1 MAGRSKKLIRAG
13 LEALYFT
20 GAYRAL
26 QPFFGGLGA
35 ILTLHHVRPA
45 REETFQPNRLL
56 EVTPDFLES
65 TIMRLRRAG
74 IDLVSLDDMLARLE
88 SGVPGGR
95 RFACLTFDDGY
106 RDNLDYA
113 WPILKRHGVPFGLYV
128 AANFPE
134 GLGELWWVA
143 LERVVAGNDAV
154 TLVRDGAER
163 RFETRRPAEKEA
175 AHAAIYWW
183 LRGRPTEDALR
194 DAVRDLC
201 RRHGV
206 DIGGLP
212 RELCMTWQE
221 LASLAAEPLCT
232 IGAHTVD
239 HVLLGKVSEA
249 TARTEMLDGAE
260 IIEQRLGLRPRHLSY
275 PVGDASAAGPREFRL
290 AAELGF
296 ATGVTTRPGVLFAE
310 HALQPTALPRI
321 SLNGEFQRLR
331 YLDVLLSGAPS
342 ALWNKFQRVNPPP
355 HEGRPTAA

>member
-26 QPFFGGLGA
+26 RPFFGGLGA
-35 ILTLHHVRPA
+35 ILTLHHVKPA
-45 REETFQPNRLL
+45 RQDAFQPNRLL

-65 TIMRLRRAG
+65 TIVRLRRAG
-74 IDLVSLDDMLARLE
+74 VDLVSLDDMLARLE
-88 SGVPGGR
+88 SGEQSGR

-128 AANFPE
+128 AANFPD

-143 LERVVAGNDAV
+143 LERVVAGNESV
-154 TLVRDGAER
+154 SLGMDGTER
-163 RFETRRPAEKEA
+163 RFDTRSPEEKEA
-175 AHAAIYWW
+175 AYSAIYWW
-183 LRGRPTEDALR
+183 LRTLATEDALR
-194 DAVRDLC
+194 EAVRDLC

-206 DIGGLP
+206 DIAGLP
-212 RELCMTWQE
+212 GELCMTWPE
-221 LASLAAEPLCT
+221 LATLAAEPLCT

-239 HVLLGKVSEA
+239 HVLLAKVSEDR
-249 TARTEMLDGAE
+249 ARAEMLDSAE
-260 IIEQRLGLRPRHLSY
+260 IIERKLGIRSRHLSY
-275 PVGDASAAGPREFRL
+275 PVGDASAAGPREFKL

-296 ATGVTTRPGVLFAE
+296 RTGVTTRPGVLFPE

-342 ALWNKFQRVNPPP
+342 ALWNRLQRINPPP
-355 HEGRPTAA
+355 QEGRQKAA

>member
-1 MAGRSKKLIRAG
+1 MAGRSKRLIRAG

-20 GAYRAL
+20 GAHRAL
-26 QPFFGGLGA
+26 KPFFGGLGA

-45 REETFQPNRLL
+45 REERFQPNRLL

-74 IDLVSLDDMLARLE
+74 IDLVSLDEMLARLQA
-88 SGVPGGR
+88 PAGR

-128 AANFPE
+128 AANFPQ

-143 LERVVAGNDAV
+143 LERVVAGSDEV
-154 TLVRDGAER
+154 TLVMDGAER
-163 RFETRRPAEKEA
+163 RFATRIPEEKEA

-183 LRGRPTEDALR
+183 LRDRPTEDSLR
-194 DAVRDLC
+194 EAVRDLC

-206 DIGGLP
+206 DIAGLP
-212 RELCMTWQE
+212 GELCMTWQE
-221 LASLAAEPLCT
+221 LAILAAEPLCT

-249 TARTEMLDGAE
+249 TARAEMLDGAE

-296 ATGVTTRPGVLFAE
+296 ATGVTTRPGVLFPE
-310 HALQPTALPRI
+310 HAAQPTALPRI

-342 ALWNKFQRVNPPP
+342 VLWNRLQRINPPP